1 MLSAVKGVFVM
12 RLKIT
17 EHNGA
22 FMVSVL
28 GSRQELVICDGS
40 GGLEVELRE
49 LESGRVW
56 WEEPGAFGP
65 EVVEQGVQPV
75 ASPVVGHEVQPVASP
90 VVRHEVRSVASPVVG
105 HEVQPGV
112 SPVVRHE
119 VQPVASPVVRH
130 EVRSVTSPVV
140 GHETQLVTLPVV
152 DPAAAMFTKLAILR
166 KEIASAQGLPPYII
180 FHDKSLWAMIEAMPQ
195 SLEAF
200 GKISGV
206 GRAKL
211 EKYGERFLAV
221 INGAAA

>member
-1 MLSAVKGVFVM
+1 M

-17 EHNGA
+17 EHNGT

-56 WEEPGAFGP
+56 WEEPSAFEP
-65 EVVEQGVQPV
+65 VGVQQGAKPV
-75 ASPVVGHEVQPVASP
+75 TSQVAVQEAQPVTSQVAVQVPQPVTPPVVVQEAQPVTSQ
-90 VVRHEVRSVASPVVG
+90 VVG
-105 HEVQPGV
+105 QEAQ
-112 SPVVRHE
+112 
-119 VQPVASPVVRH
+119 Q
-130 EVRSVTSPVV
+130 VTSQVV
-140 GHETQLVTLPVV
+140 KQGAQLLTLPAV
-152 DPAAAMFTKLAILR
+152 DPAADMFTKLANLR
-166 KEIASAQGLPPYII
+166 REIAYANGLPPYII

-206 GRAKL
+206 GQAKL
-211 EKYGERFLAV
+211 EKYGQMFLSV